1 MKNTYLYYIIPFSSG
16 VNSTYIIIVI
26 LTFFLLFSFL
36 NKPLEKV
43 EHYGYRIEH
52 KCLKTNKQTKNFDH
66 VKVRGKMP
74 ELGDGNVKGLEEQ
87 TGEFTDPVPRVAWQR
102 VLSTTKAVKTR
113 TFLKGN

>member
-74 ELGDGNVKGLEEQ
+74 RVRRWKCER
-87 TGEFTDPVPRVAWQR
+87 TGRTDRGVHRSSSQSGVATGPVHH
-102 VLSTTKAVKTR
+102 
-113 TFLKGN
+113 